1 MCLAVKTGKRFNKKM
16 EYYLHFDCLGF
27 RIPALA
33 ISNCVRT
40 LIHDSFPDTGY
51 KEGSERVGLQRFS
64 QQSFVFVSK
73 KIMIKINLKKKRKI
87 C

>member
-1 MCLAVKTGKRFNKKM
+1 M
-16 EYYLHFDCLGF
+16 
-27 RIPALA
+27 
-33 ISNCVRT
+33 RT
-40 LIHDSFPDTGY
+40 LIHDSFPDTGYKEGSEGY